1 MEYIYEKL
9 PLDLVINNIMP
20 FAYCPQDKSLLRDI
34 RSFKN
39 DYDLLDSIYS
49 YSYKSIILFNDLELF
64 IRSIDNMSVIDSII
78 IRTNGYLPFISRNYM
93 LNKKSL
99 CDLAMFHKGFFQNK
113 NNINSKNRIIWGLL
127 SPEERTKFF
136 NTFCLEDDY

>member
-1 MEYIYEKL
+1 MECIYEKL

-20 FAYCPQDKSLLRDI
+20 FAYCPQDKSLLHDI
-34 RSFKN
+34 RSFKK
-39 DYDLLDSIYS
+39 DYDLIDSIYS

-64 IRSIDNMSVIDSII
+64 IRSIDNLSVVDSII
-78 IRTNGYLPFISRNYM
+78 IKRNGYLPFISRNYM

-99 CDLAMFHKGFFQNK
+99 CDLAMFHKRFFQNK

-127 SPEERTKFF
+127 TPEERTKFF
-136 NTFCLEDDY
+136 NTFVLEDDN